1 MIVCCSV
8 IKHFYDITSLVQ
20 RNLKNAEYFMQ
31 LTTYIQTVHFAQIG
45 QRFFKV
51 AELSLANHFNIFTV
65 QHVENTRN
73 EPTCVFTISSPFCK
87 KNISQCI
94 SGTL

>member
-8 IKHFYDITSLVQ
+8 IEHFYDITSSVQ
-20 RNLKNAEYFMQ
+20 RNLKNAEYLMQ
-31 LTTYIQTVHFAQIG
+31 LAYIQTTVHFAQIG

-73 EPTCVFTISSPFCK
+73 EPTCVSTIRSPFCR
-87 KNISQCI
+87 KNIS
-94 SGTL
+94 